1 MPVKKKLE
9 VLEMNIEKDT
19 KEVNCLKMGAE
30 WLKSEIEREKTNLK
44 TLKQKGKDGI
54 GGCCLPR
61 GVYRSHEVGNNNEC
75 SI

>member
-44 TLKQKGKDGI
+44 TL
-54 GGCCLPR
+54 
-61 GVYRSHEVGNNNEC
+61 
-75 SI
+75 